1 MSILYGVVRMLISKS
16 GIVRKPFNYKGM
28 YVEMTGDSDNTGGF
42 YIIIGEGK
50 EQLLFWDTTEFLVIQ
65 QIIDSN
71 IEVEWLD

>member
-1 MSILYGVVRMLISKS
+1 MLVSKS
-16 GIVRKPFNYKGM
+16 GIVRKLFNYRGM
-28 YVEMTGDSDNTGGF
+28 YVEMSGDSDDTSGF
-42 YIIIGEGK
+42 YIIIGKGK